1 MQSFEIFYR
10 IRKAKSIS
18 FLSDIFHKSEETVKK
33 WCLNADGYNAT
44 GARNPLDCIKDM
56 VDELRSD
63 GEHSLV
69 SDIQDHLFP
78 CGRLTVCGD
87 PMQVFLEFTTVS
99 QGTFVDL
106 MKAYE
111 DKQFTEDEKKVIRDH
126 IGEIMK
132 SLGEIEEVL
141 G

>member
-1 MQSFEIFYR
+1 MKSFEIFYR
-10 IRKAKSIS
+10 IRKVKSIS

-63 GEHSLV
+63 EEYSIV
-69 SDIQDHLFP
+69 SELQNFLFP
-78 CGRLTVCGD
+78 CGRLTVCGE
-87 PMQVFLEFTTVS
+87 PIQVFIEFTTVS
-99 QGTFVDL
+99 QGTFVDI
-106 MKAYE
+106 MRAYE
-111 DKQFTEDEKKVIRDH
+111 DKQFTEDERKLILDH
-126 IGEIMK
+126 VGE
-132 SLGEIEEVL
+132 LEAAIEKIKAVL